1 MYTLFQRR
9 GRLKNVT
16 NIHNFKREEILEEKT
31 KKKEKTNHSIRE
43 CGWRIKTIC
52 PLMAVSSF
60 VGR

>member
-1 MYTLFQRR
+1 VHPFSKEREVKKCDKCSQFQK
-9 GRLKNVT
+9 GRDFGGKD
-16 NIHNFKREEILEEKT
+16 

>member
-31 KKKEKTNHSIRE
+31 KKKKRPI
-43 CGWRIKTIC
+43 I
-52 PLMAVSSF
+52 PLENVVGELRQF
-60 VGR
+60 VH